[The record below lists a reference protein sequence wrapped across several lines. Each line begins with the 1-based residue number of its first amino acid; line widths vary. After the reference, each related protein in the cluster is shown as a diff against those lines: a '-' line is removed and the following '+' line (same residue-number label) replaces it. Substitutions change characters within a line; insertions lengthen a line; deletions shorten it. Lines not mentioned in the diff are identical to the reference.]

1 VTSKAQRQVLVAS
14 VVGLCMAFLG
24 WLGLGHVSYI
34 DAVPGLGI
42 FLSILA
48 MPGALVDVIFAVALS
63 PQGGHDNQTFAWIVF
78 PSNAVFY
85 FTFFLLLNR
94 MWVSY
99 RQSRNSSIDDV
110 TKTPAA
116 DTWEQL

>member
-1 VTSKAQRQVLVAS
+1 MTSKAQRQVLMAS

-24 WLGLGHVSYI
+24 WLGLGQASYI
-34 DAVPGLGI
+34 EAVPGLGI
-42 FLSILA
+42 FLTILA
-48 MPGALVDVIFAVALS
+48 LPGVLVEIILAVAFS

-94 MWVSY
+94 MWVRY
-99 RQSRNSSIDDV
+99 RESRNSSLDDV

-116 DTWEQL
+116 DTSE